1 MAIDTT
7 GDISVKKI
15 QTQSEG
21 RSKKAAKRAITT
33 SIVGMGLKGADDF
46 LRARATKRA
55 LDFYKG
61 TERDLNVSM
70 DGFNSTIQFRA
81 DHYEKYKNAP
91 NWEQLYLNN
100 HIKDAEANPLNNF
113 STLSDDQKMSFRR
126 QAMLDAKD
134 DLQEYRGLLELSN
147 DFKIDGTMDAKK
159 LSERYYQPFEDAR
172 TKRSRKIIERGA
184 LLPTAA
190 RKIGNI
196 FGVDSE
202 EPELSIEEQ
211 QIKDFIDQDKLRRT
225 SWNEQMQRYET
236 AVSNNQ
242 LPNMFAFTESDY
254 KLNEVRGQMNNE
266 YKVMSNISKNKNHP
280 IMQTQIVFGEKQNPQ
295 TTTLYN
301 VMSQINNKPLK
312 GKDKSQRA
320 MFVDNVTKIASVN
333 YYKYTEAWNKSG
345 GRGEKDYNKEDFIR
359 DAVYK
364 LLADEKIQGLEKEQG
379 TFSSFNVVYTG
390 MDRKEMGV
398 YISQTL
404 HPRFTQGM
412 GVVNMED
419 IINSSVIQKFK
430 EEASNDS
437 SLNDEEEQM
446 MIERVKILKEKKFTL
461 DELRAE
467 RSKYSDEYMQDAPG
481 YVVDYVEELD
491 NQIDIASKDPDAI
504 QEDLSSKNK
513 KESKIETK
521 EKTVS
526 EEEIEAEVNAIVDSE
541 FIERYDEKTRNNP
554 ALLKTAIM
562 NDINKGLIITNNK
575 ISKPDL
581 LNRIMKRI
589 ALTTPD
595 IKTMAETNPRIK
607 SILERR

>member
-1 MAIDTT
+1 MAIDIT

-21 RSKKAAKRAITT
+21 RAKKAAKRAITT
-33 SIVGMGLKGADDF
+33 TVVGMGLKGADDF
-46 LRARATKRA
+46 FRAKATKRA

-91 NWEQLYLNN
+91 NWEQMYVVN

-113 STLSDDQKMSFRR
+113 STLSNDQRKVFRT

-147 DFKIDGTMDAKK
+147 NFKIDGTMDAKK

-211 QIKDFIDQDKLRRT
+211 QIKDFVDQDKLRRT

-280 IMQTQIVFGEKQNPQ
+280 IMQTQIAFGEKQNSQ
-295 TTTLYN
+295 ATTLYN

-345 GRGEKDYNKEDFIR
+345 GKGVPDFNKDEFIR

-364 LLADEKIQGLEKEQG
+364 LLANGKIQGLEKEQG
-379 TFSSFNVVYTG
+379 TFSGFNVVYTG
-390 MDRKEMGV
+390 LNSKEMGD

-404 HPRFTQGM
+404 NPRFTQGM

-419 IINSSVIQKFK
+419 IINSSVIQKVK

-437 SLNDEEEQM
+437 SLNDEEQII
-446 MIERVKILKEKKFTL
+446 IERINTLKNDKFTL
-461 DELRAE
+461 EELRNE
-467 RSKYSDEYMQDAPG
+467 RSKYLDENMQDAPG
-481 YVVDYVEELD
+481 YIVDYVEELD
-491 NQIDIASKDPDAI
+491 NQINIASKDPDAI
-504 QEDLSSKNK
+504 QKDLSSKNK

-541 FIERYDEKTRNNP
+541 FIERYDEETRNNP
-554 ALLKTAIM
+554 NLLRGAIM
-562 NDINKGLIITNNK
+562 TDINKGFIITNNK

-581 LNRIMKRI
+581 LSRIMKRI

>member
-7 GDISVKKI
+7 GDISVKRI

-21 RSKKAAKRAITT
+21 RVKKAAKKAIT
-33 SIVGMGLKGADDF
+33 SIVGGGGLKGADDF

-100 HIKDAEANPLNNF
+100 YIKDAEENPLNNF

-196 FGVDSE
+196 FGIDSE

-513 KESKIETK
+513 KENKIETK
-521 EKTVS
+521 ETVS
-526 EEEIEAEVNAIVDSE
+526 EEEIESEVNAIVDSE

-554 ALLKTAIM
+554 NLLRSAIET
-562 NDINKGLIITNNK
+562 DIRKGRITTNNK

-581 LNRIMKRI
+581 LSRIIKRI
-589 ALTTPD
+589 TLKTPD
-595 IKTMAETNPRIK
+595 IETMAETNPRIK